1 MGAVAEFD
9 RRVTVMKLRAARE
22 RTRMRGERCEGRKP
36 FGTLP
41 GEAETLARI
50 RELRRKP
57 RKGKRRSLQ
66 QVCDELNAE
75 GRPSRT
81 GKPWTKQVVN
91 RILERG

>member
-1 MGAVAEFD
+1 
-9 RRVTVMKLRAARE
+9 
-22 RTRMRGERCEGRKP
+22 MRGERCEGRKP

-66 QVCDELNAE
+66 QVCVALNAE
-75 GRPSRT
+75 GRPTRS
-81 GKPWTKQVVN
+81 GKPWTKQAVN
-91 RILERG
+91 RILRRGTGAGT